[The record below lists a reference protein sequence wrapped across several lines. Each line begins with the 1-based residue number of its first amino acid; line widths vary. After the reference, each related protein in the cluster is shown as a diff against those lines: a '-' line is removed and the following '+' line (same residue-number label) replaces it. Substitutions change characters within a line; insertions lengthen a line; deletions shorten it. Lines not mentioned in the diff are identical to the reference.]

1 MLLRFVGPSRE
12 GGGVGGLIDG
22 GVQRWRDGDRT
33 AGERYEALPGA

>member
-22 GVQRWRDGDRT
+22 GGGVEVEGRG
-33 AGERYEALPGA
+33 

>member
-22 GVQRWRDGDRT
+22 GGVEVEGWG
-33 AGERYEALPGA
+33 